1 LALAL
6 VEELMED
13 APKPKRRVRYKGTHP
28 RKFHEKYKELNPE
41 KYSEDVAKIM
51 ERGTTPAGM
60 HRPICVDEILTVLSP
75 KPGETA
81 LDATMGY
88 GGHSRALLEKILP
101 GGKLLALDQDSIE
114 RPKTEERLRRFL
126 SDGGFEDSSLVVGA
140 INFSEAWNFARSRG
154 IGYVDM
160 VLADL
165 GLSSMQIDTPERGFS
180 FKVEAP
186 FDLRMNPE
194 NPAKA
199 SDLVRALAVQD
210 IAQMLVE
217 NADEPHAEQIAQ
229 ALAQDR
235 PQTTTEV
242 ADCVRRVMKKW
253 SKKTQER
260 EGDTPIRRVFQAF
273 RIAVNDE
280 FGVLDTFLGNLPR
293 LLKPG
298 GRVAILSFHSG
309 EDRRVK
315 KAFQAHHRDGVY
327 SDISPDPL
335 RASPAEQRANPR
347 ASSAKLR
354 WAIRG

>member
-6 VEELMED
+6 VEKLMD
-13 APKPKRRVRYKGTHP
+13 DSPKPKRRVRYKGTHP

-41 KYSEDVAKIM
+41 KYSEDVVKIM
-51 ERGTTPAGM
+51 ERGVTPAGM
-60 HRPICVDEILTVLSP
+60 HRPICVDEILSALDP
-75 KPGETA
+75 QPGQTA

-101 GGKLLALDQDSIE
+101 GGRLLALDQDSIE
-114 RPKTEERLRRFL
+114 RPKTESRLRRFL
-126 SDGGFEDSSLVVGA
+126 AESGFDDSSLLVGA
-140 INFSEAWNFARSRG
+140 INFSQAWNFVRSQG
-154 IGYVDM
+154 IGHVDM

-180 FKVEAP
+180 FKIEAP

-194 NPAKA
+194 NTTTAA
-199 SDLVRALAVQD
+199 DLMRAFSEEE
-210 IAQMLVE
+210 IREILVE
-217 NADEPHAEQIAQ
+217 NADEPHAEQIAK
-229 ALAQDR
+229 ALAKER
-235 PQTTTEV
+235 PETTV
-242 ADCVRRVMKKW
+242 AVAECVRGVMKKW
-253 SKKTQER
+253 SKNIQEK

-280 FGVLDTFLGNLPR
+280 YGVLDTFLGNLPR

-327 SDISPDPL
+327 SEICADPL